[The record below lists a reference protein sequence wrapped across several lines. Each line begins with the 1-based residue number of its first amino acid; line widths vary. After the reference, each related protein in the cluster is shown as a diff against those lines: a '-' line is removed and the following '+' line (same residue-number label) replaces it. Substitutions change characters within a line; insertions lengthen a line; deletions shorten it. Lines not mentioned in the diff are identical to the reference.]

1 MPNLLK
7 DKVAIVT
14 GGAGGLGRAVC
25 IALAEQG
32 AKVVVNDIGA
42 ALDGAGAAHG
52 PADKVVEEI
61 KAKGG
66 HAVASYDSV
75 TTMQGGEAIV
85 KTAVEKFGRLDI
97 LVHTAG
103 IIRDR
108 MVFNMTEQE
117 FDAVIQVHLKGF
129 FTVSRFASMVF
140 RQQRN
145 GRIIGFT
152 STSGLFGNVGQVNYG
167 AAKDGIA
174 GFIRGAALD
183 LGKYGVTVNGIAPVA
198 ETRMTAIPES
208 AMQARERAGISTT
221 QAAREIPWPKRLP
234 EDVAPAVVFLCTDA
248 AKNINGQ
255 FLWVQ
260 AGMISLLSNPTMYRN
275 MKKGGRW
282 TFEEIALL
290 FPQTIG
296 KDLVNPAP
304 PQPAQPK

>member
-25 IALAEQG
+25 IGLAEQG
-32 AKVVVNDIGA
+32 AKVVVNDVGA
-42 ALDGAGAAHG
+42 SLDGSGAAHG
-52 PADKVVEEI
+52 PADKVIEEI

-66 HAVASYDSV
+66 QAIASYDSV

-85 KTAVEKFGRLDI
+85 RTAVEQLGRLDI

-129 FTVSRFASMVF
+129 FTVSKFASMVM
-140 RQQRN
+140 RQQRS

-208 AMQARERAGISTT
+208 AMQAREKAGITTT
-221 QAAREIPWPKRLP
+221 QGSKEVPWPKRVP

-275 MKKGGRW
+275 MKKSGRW

-304 PQPAQPK
+304 PQAAQGK

>member
-14 GGAGGLGRAVC
+14 GGAGGLGSTVC
-25 IALAEQG
+25 LALAEQG
-32 AKVVVNDIGA
+32 AKVVVNDIGTG
-42 ALDGAGAAHG
+42 LDGTGTSHG
-52 PADKVVEEI
+52 PADKIVDQI
-61 KAKGG
+61 KHKGG
-66 HAVASYDSV
+66 HAVANYDSI
-75 TTMQGGEAIV
+75 TTMQGGEALV
-85 KTAVEKFGRLDI
+85 KTAIEKLGRLDI
-97 LVHTAG
+97 VVHTAG
-103 IIRDR
+103 ILRDR
-108 MVFNMTEQE
+108 MVFNMSEQE

-129 FTVSRFASMVF
+129 FTVNRFASMVF
-140 RQQRN
+140 RQQRS

-198 ETRMTAIPES
+198 ETRMTTIPDS
-208 AMQARERAGISTT
+208 AMQARGKAGISTT
-221 QAAREIPWPKRLP
+221 QASKDVPWPKRVP

-260 AGMISLLSNPTMYRN
+260 AGQISLLSNPTMYRN

-304 PQPAQPK
+304 PAPTQAK